1 MGVAE
6 PTNAVYLRNIGL
18 CYENSANAVAR
29 LAADETRSH
38 AQRTKDWNKA
48 RSWFEK
54 ALGLFS
60 ELRNRG
66 TLMPADSEQIAKFT
80 VKIREGDN
88 AIAHLTR

>member
-54 ALGLFS
+54 ALGSLFRVAQS
-60 ELRNRG
+60 RDVDAGRLRANREIHG
-66 TLMPADSEQIAKFT
+66 KDP
-80 VKIREGDN
+80 GG
-88 AIAHLTR
+88 